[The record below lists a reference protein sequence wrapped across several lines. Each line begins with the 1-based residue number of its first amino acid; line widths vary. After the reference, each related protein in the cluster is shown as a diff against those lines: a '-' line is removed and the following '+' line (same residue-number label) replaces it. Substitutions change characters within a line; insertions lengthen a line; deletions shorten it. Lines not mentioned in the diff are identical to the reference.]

1 MWPRAGLREA
11 RLAAQPGEGGSVHSK
26 YSRDGQAV
34 ARDEQDCACALRAL
48 SLPAGCGEAEQV
60 GASTRRCR
68 AVERRAVEG
77 ARLEQ
82 GTVSWPC
89 RAGMAALHPHPTE
102 ASVGGNSIVRG
113 QALGMATTTKAV
125 EGGDRAR

>member
-1 MWPRAGLREA
+1 MQHSQEKVDRSTASTREMGK
-11 RLAAQPGEGGSVHSK
+11 QWH
-26 YSRDGQAV
+26 
-34 ARDEQDCACALRAL
+34 DEQDCACALRAL

-89 RAGMAALHPHPTE
+89 RAGMAALHPHPAE